1 MRRFVQSFPFLLVMG
16 VCSHAAC
23 GDSELGTSSAAVGPV
38 GSQGAGY
45 HPACNLDRR
54 DGYCNFIGQNPE
66 TCECFDCVDSAACTN
81 KCSNDGACDFGDD
94 AEDCSCADC
103 NPGPNC
109 GGNADQSS
117 GMQQQSS
124 QQASSTADSSSSD
137 ASSSSMSSSAMSSS
151 SGGQGGQGGM

>member
-54 DGYCNFIGQNPE
+54 DGYCNFLGQNPE

-81 KCSNDGACDFGDD
+81 KCTDNGACDGE
-94 AEDCSCADC
+94 EDCTCADC
-103 NPGPNC
+103 NG
-109 GGNADQSS
+109 GGNCVPPDPDTSS
-117 GMQQQSS
+117 GMQQQQSS